1 MFPCNSPQQES
12 NNPQGKIQV
21 PILDKTSN
29 YLCRKR
35 ENKQASGSKKKKK
48 EKDIFPLS
56 HYPESFYFFV
66 LQLCSFLKPDGI
78 KTSKN

>member
-21 PILDKTSN
+21 PTLDKTSN

-35 ENKQASGSKKKKK
+35 ENKQASDSKKKKK
-48 EKDIFPLS
+48 RKTFSHSRTILNPSISLS
-56 HYPESFYFFV
+56 YSFVAF
-66 LQLCSFLKPDGI
+66 
-78 KTSKN
+78 